1 MFVPWRFK
9 PRATM
14 VSVSNRFQIVLCS
27 LILLVVL
34 FTFVAP
40 TLNLQETALRS
51 KQSADSIFLGLV
63 LLAMTIVGVL
73 RLRSL
78 LASHSPA
85 FLGPPAVVRRLCE
98 PEVSCSFRC

>member
-1 MFVPWRFK
+1 MG
-9 PRATM
+9 
-14 VSVSNRFQIVLCS
+14 NRFQITLCS
-27 LILLVVL
+27 VIFLVVL

-78 LASHSPA
+78 LVSQSPA
-85 FLGPPAVVRRLCE
+85 FLVPLVAAHKFCD
-98 PEVSCSFRC
+98 PEVSCTFRC